1 MTASISYQL
10 LSFLIGVDQERYGM
24 GGSPV
29 DDGASIAYLIEPDL
43 YTGKEVYVEV
53 ETRSSLT
60 MGMTVVDYWGA
71 RRKEPNCLWVSEVND
86 EGFFQLMY
94 ERLATL

>member
-1 MTASISYQL
+1 VKKKVADILRQKN
-10 LSFLIGVDQERYGM
+10 SFLVVSHKNPDGDAIG
-24 GGSPV
+24 SSL
-29 DDGASIAYLIEPDL
+29 AL
-43 YTGKEVYVEV
+43 YNVLKELGKEVYVEV

>member
-1 MTASISYQL
+1 MA
-10 LSFLIGVDQERYGM
+10 V
-24 GGSPV
+24 SPV
-29 DDGASIAYLIEPDL
+29 HDPATIAYLIEPDL

-60 MGMTVVDYWGA
+60 MGMTVGYSWGA
-71 RRKEPNCLWVSEVND
+71 IRTEPNCLWVSEVND